1 MAAVVSKFVVAA
13 LHAEPSHG
21 LVDGDHVNGLDFD
34 ERRIGELR
42 HRESLMARRLFK
54 RAILV
59 GNEANARM
67 RIRRPM
73 TDVRGRTHT
82 LIPASGALFGD
93 VQHPALGVGS
103 ARRRGKAARRAGKVR
118 AMPARRARSLVVSL
132 LLFVGL
138 LCMGASFVMLDR
150 GWLAR
155 PPVMGVRHPVAFAVG
170 AFGALLC
177 LAAVAWR
184 RWVEPRSS
192 KG

>member
-1 MAAVVSKFVVAA
+1 MAAVVSKFVEAA
-13 LHAEPSHG
+13 LHAEPSPG
-21 LVDGDHVNGLDFD
+21 LVDGDHFNGLHLD
-34 ERRIGELR
+34 ERRIGEPR

-54 RAILV
+54 QAILP
-59 GNEANARM
+59 GDEANART

-73 TDVRGRTHT
+73 PDVRGRTHT
-82 LIPASGALFGD
+82 LIPASGALYVD

-103 ARRRGKAARRAGKVR
+103 ARRRGKTTRRAGKVR

-155 PPVMGVRHPVAFAVG
+155 PAVLGVRHPVAFAVG

-177 LAAVAWR
+177 LAAVGWR
-184 RWVEPRSS
+184 RWESRRNT
-192 KG
+192 GR